1 MAEIEN
7 NRDYYGDVRFDDT
20 TFQLSPKG
28 QALQRKF
35 VESYAGEIKSEVEGE
50 LVLPPVAPIG
60 SPSVSTPASVRRAA
74 PLGPVPDPG
83 ELPQSPAPSTIH
95 DEVVGQQ
102 GAGRQRIGG
111 NRTRLEGVTG
121 GAKGAS
127 AEAADEV
134 KEWKPSGQ

>member
-35 VESYAGEIKSEVEGE
+35 VESYAGSIRSEVESE
-50 LVLPPVAPIG
+50 LTLPPVAPIG
-60 SPSVSTPASVRRAA
+60 SPSISAPASVRASA
-74 PLGPVPDPG
+74 PLGAIAAPG
-83 ELPQSPAPSTIH
+83 ALPQGPAPSTLH
-95 DEVVGQQ
+95 DEVMGQQ
-102 GAGRQRIGG
+102 GAGRQRISGE
-111 NRTRLEGVTG
+111 RSRLEGLTG